1 MTDCPRCKS
10 RRIPC
15 DRTLPRCRKCI
26 SRNYDC
32 PGYQTV
38 LRWDQGVAS
47 RGKLAGR
54 SVPLQGDGQEPVRTL
69 GENHL
74 YSQQT
79 LQLSAL
85 NNGPGA
91 LVDNLSSQLLRHFDR
106 SIATKL
112 AWVDGPGNPW
122 RNIIL
127 PMSHVS
133 SSVLSSVLAMASQDL
148 AYKYST
154 DHSYYHRLHVASLHY
169 RDQALSS
176 LGQQLGP
183 LLRTPGSLAST
194 SQVRCVLASTLLLY
208 NLELLTAEAAQWR
221 LHIQGAR
228 AIIQQAM
235 HWLDPR
241 DKADIFLL
249 YEHYFTSVF
258 IGLTTFD
265 PTDGI
270 PDDVPTNDSVTIF
283 SDFVRIMHSV
293 TKAERLKVI
302 GESTIYGSGIEDVKS
317 EIEIAKHKTIQLSH
331 TIQFSSPGARQD
343 FEHLTYMYYHAS
355 LIYSHHVLSDAISS
369 EPIIYNS
376 REAILDHL
384 FHLTRSA
391 YFMQDLV
398 WPLFIAGTEC
408 RGLLDKQEIIEHA
421 MIEVMRVSGI
431 LDRRRVL
438 SFLEMLWRISPDQ
451 DVNWIHLARAMSAE
465 CGFLII

>member
-1 MTDCPRCKS
+1 M
-10 RRIPC
+10 
-15 DRTLPRCRKCI
+15 
-26 SRNYDC
+26 
-32 PGYQTV
+32 
-38 LRWDQGVAS
+38 
-47 RGKLAGR
+47 
-54 SVPLQGDGQEPVRTL
+54 PLQGDGQEPVKTL
-69 GENHL
+69 GENRLH
-74 YSQQT
+74 SQQI
-79 LQLSAL
+79 LQLLPL
-85 NNGPGA
+85 NHGPGA
-91 LVDNLSSQLLRHFDR
+91 LVDDISSQLHRHFDR

-112 AWVDGPGNPW
+112 AWVDGPGNLW

-127 PMSHVS
+127 PMSHMS
-133 SSVLSSVLAMASQDL
+133 SPVLSSVLAVASQDL
-148 AYKYST
+148 AYKYLT
-154 DHSYYHRLHVASLHY
+154 DHPYYHRLQVASLHY

-176 LGQQLGP
+176 LGQQLEP
-183 LLRTPGSLAST
+183 LLGAPGSLAST

-228 AIIQQAM
+228 AIIQQTM
-235 HWLDPR
+235 HCLDPR

-265 PTDGI
+265 LTDGI

-302 GESTIYGSGIEDVKS
+302 GESNIQESGIEDVKRDV
-317 EIEIAKHKTIQLSH
+317 EAAKRKTIQLSH
-331 TIQFSSPGARQD
+331 TIQFSSSGAKRD

-355 LIYSHHVLSDAISS
+355 LIYSHRVLSDVISF
-369 EPIIYNS
+369 EPIIYIS

-391 YFMQDLV
+391 YFMHDLV

-408 RGLLDKQEIIEHA
+408 RGLPDKQEIIVQA
-421 MIEVMRVSGI
+421 MLEVMRVSGI

-451 DVNWIHLARAMSAE
+451 DVNWIHLARTMSAG